1 MEFSGIVRLV
11 KSNRF
16 LKCRVDISRNFRLSR
31 FPKFQF
37 RVKVVY
43 YKAFLL
49 TTGGG
54 K

>member
-1 MEFSGIVRLV
+1 M
-11 KSNRF
+11 
-16 LKCRVDISRNFRLSR
+16 DISRNLRRINLSR

-43 YKAFLL
+43 SKAFLL